1 MNFRQTLF
9 ILLTVVSISVFGQ
22 QGFKAGSVLST
33 GKWYKVKISETGV
46 YRISYS
52 ELKSIGFETPENIR
66 IYAGNSR
73 QLSEK
78 VNDAFVDDLE
88 ELSIYSSND
97 TDFGS
102 DDYYLF
108 YAEGVKGMY
117 YNATDQSFKQDVHD
131 YALANYYFLTTSFGP
146 GKRIE
151 TLSGAGLNP
160 DFTQSTYDWIDF
172 YEEEKINLINSGRLW
187 FGDQI
192 AGDNLTKQF
201 VAKNYVS
208 GHPVLV
214 ETMVAVRSEYS
225 QTVEVYANGSFLSR
239 MNFTPVNINDVE
251 ATYARSSATS
261 TEFVSNSEQLNIN
274 FRFSASDPNSL
285 SYVDYIRMHTR
296 CQLII
301 EGDEFYFRDRETVG
315 EGNITRFNL
324 QNATSGHQVWDITSP
339 TEIVKLNS
347 TLNGTQ
353 LSLTAESSELR
364 EYLVVKNSGSF
375 PSPIF
380 ADTKLQDVGWVAN
393 QNIHAMEMPAF
404 LIVTHPAFLK
414 QAEQLAD
421 IHRTKDEMSV
431 EVVTTQQVYNEF
443 SSGKPDAAAIRNLA
457 RMFYEKSTASDS
469 LKYLLLFGDGSFD
482 NRTLNGINPSYIPTF
497 QSVSSLDPTSS
508 YVADDFYAFLGPG
521 EGGIVGKLDIGV
533 GRFPVNSDG
542 KDELEAQTLVNKI
555 EEYYAAANMTDWLN
569 RMLFLGDD
577 GESGWDNIV
586 FMSDSDGLAKI
597 VEQEAPAVNIYKIYL
612 DAYKQTSSST
622 GASYPEVE
630 LLLQDSF
637 NKGMLIFNYM
647 GHGGENG
654 ITQEQVLKKTDFEN
668 LKNAPYYPLFITA
681 TCQLSRYDNV
691 SITAGTQYARRVS
704 AGEAALLNPDG
715 GAIALLTTTRLVY
728 QSSNKLLSEA
738 LYRNVFRKDYQGNP
752 YRLGDILRHSKNN
765 TSASKENT
773 LKFTLLGDPAL
784 RLMYGE
790 HKVLV
795 DSINGFSV
803 NNFSDTVNALEEVF
817 VSGRVTSDDSTL
829 MNEFNGI
836 VYINV
841 FDKAYLVTTNGN
853 DGIEKIDF
861 SLQDRLLFRGKA
873 SVSNGKFRLNFKI
886 PKDIVYNF
894 GTGRLSFYAENGQ
907 LDAKGEYSDF
917 IIGGTSDNPEIDMDG
932 PEISLFMNDWAF
944 VDGGVTDA
952 NPLLLASLYDQ
963 NGINTTGIG
972 IGHDLVALLDEDYSR
987 SYMLNDNFESELDD
1001 YQRGTVRYPLSDLD
1015 GGQHTISLKVWDIY
1029 NNSSYETLNF
1039 YVESSPNTI
1048 VNTLVNF
1055 PNPATMQTTFQYTHN
1070 KAGQE
1075 HRVNIDIYDISGRM
1089 VHQLQR
1095 NNNETGFVSEPITW
1109 NIKSNGINKIEP
1121 GVYPYKLRV
1130 STSDGS
1136 EGIKTGSLIIIP

>member
-1 MNFRQTLF
+1 M
-9 ILLTVVSISVFGQ
+9 
-22 QGFKAGSVLST
+22 
-33 GKWYKVKISETGV
+33 
-46 YRISYS
+46 
-52 ELKSIGFETPENIR
+52 
-66 IYAGNSR
+66 
-73 QLSEK
+73 
-78 VNDAFVDDLE
+78 
-88 ELSIYSSND
+88 
-97 TDFGS
+97 
-102 DDYYLF
+102 
-108 YAEGVKGMY
+108 
-117 YNATDQSFKQDVHD
+117 
-131 YALANYYFLTTSFGP
+131 
-146 GKRIE
+146 
-151 TLSGAGLNP
+151 
-160 DFTQSTYDWIDF
+160 
-172 YEEEKINLINSGRLW
+172 EEKMGLPRN
-187 FGDQI
+187 
-192 AGDNLTKQF
+192 
-201 VAKNYVS
+201 
-208 GHPVLV
+208 
-214 ETMVAVRSEYS
+214 
-225 QTVEVYANGSFLSR
+225 
-239 MNFTPVNINDVE
+239 
-251 ATYARSSATS
+251 
-261 TEFVSNSEQLNIN
+261 
-274 FRFSASDPNSL
+274 
-285 SYVDYIRMHTR
+285 R
-296 CQLII
+296 CL
-301 EGDEFYFRDRETVG
+301 
-315 EGNITRFNL
+315 
-324 QNATSGHQVWDITSP
+324 
-339 TEIVKLNS
+339 
-347 TLNGTQ
+347 
-353 LSLTAESSELR
+353 
-364 EYLVVKNSGSF
+364 
-375 PSPIF
+375 
-380 ADTKLQDVGWVAN
+380 
-393 QNIHAMEMPAF
+393 
-404 LIVTHPAFLK
+404 
-414 QAEQLAD
+414 
-421 IHRTKDEMSV
+421 
-431 EVVTTQQVYNEF
+431 
-443 SSGKPDAAAIRNLA
+443 
-457 RMFYEKSTASDS
+457 
-469 LKYLLLFGDGSFD
+469 
-482 NRTLNGINPSYIPTF
+482 
-497 QSVSSLDPTSS
+497 
-508 YVADDFYAFLGPG
+508 
-521 EGGIVGKLDIGV
+521 
-533 GRFPVNSDG
+533 
-542 KDELEAQTLVNKI
+542 
-555 EEYYAAANMTDWLN
+555 
-569 RMLFLGDD
+569 
-577 GESGWDNIV
+577 
-586 FMSDSDGLAKI
+586 
-597 VEQEAPAVNIYKIYL
+597 
-612 DAYKQTSSST
+612 
-622 GASYPEVE
+622 
-630 LLLQDSF
+630 
-637 NKGMLIFNYM
+637 
-647 GHGGENG
+647 
-654 ITQEQVLKKTDFEN
+654 KTDFEN

-1121 GVYPYKLRV
+1121 GFIL
-1130 STSDGS
+1130 TS
-1136 EGIKTGSLIIIP
+1136 